1 MLEELHNKASLQQ
14 TQNLTFTLQV
24 SLFPI
29 NLQAIL
35 NHNILEIHET
45 ARELWIK
52 KPVSS
57 TVKQS
62 LLNLIKQPSFLQRF
76 TLAVFI
82 QEASRS
88 LLWQKLIY
96 SHITESILAA

>member
-35 NHNILEIHET
+35 NPNILEIHET
-45 ARELWIK
+45 AREL
-52 KPVSS
+52 
-57 TVKQS
+57 
-62 LLNLIKQPSFLQRF
+62 
-76 TLAVFI
+76 
-82 QEASRS
+82 
-88 LLWQKLIY
+88 
-96 SHITESILAA
+96 